1 MTVRYRRF
9 LFALLVACLSACST
23 VTITPGGRSKLVG
36 EPNYEDSKP
45 YFLGG
50 LIGEHHVDVLAIC
63 GGKEPAQMQSQQTF
77 SDGLV
82 AFVTLLIYTPQTT
95 KVWCNKA

>member
-1 MTVRYRRF
+1 MRYRRF
-9 LFALLVACLSACST
+9 IFSTLVVCLSACST
-23 VTITPGGRSKLVG
+23 VTITPNGRSKLVG

-45 YFLGG
+45 FFLGG

-63 GGKEPAQMQSQQTF
+63 GGKEPTQMQSQQTF
-77 SDGLV
+77 ADGLV
-82 AFVTLLIYTPQTT
+82 ALVTLLIYTPQTT